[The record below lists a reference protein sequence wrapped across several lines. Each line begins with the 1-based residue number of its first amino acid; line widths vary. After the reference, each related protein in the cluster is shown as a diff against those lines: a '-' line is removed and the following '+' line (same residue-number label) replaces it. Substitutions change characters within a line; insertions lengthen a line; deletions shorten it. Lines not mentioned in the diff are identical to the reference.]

1 MFIDRTTTPE
11 NVTVIGIIS
20 DTHGLLRPEALT
32 PFMGAERIVHAGD
45 IGSPNV
51 LEKLE
56 TVAPVVAVRGNN
68 DKAPW
73 AENLPETMSFTVRG
87 HTIHVLHDLGQID
100 LSPKAAGVDVV
111 ISGHSHKPDIEERG
125 GVLFI
130 NPGSAGP
137 RRFRLPIAVAK
148 LYVTDDAVRAEIVE
162 LKLPG

>member
-1 MFIDRTTTPE
+1 MFIDQPTTPE

-20 DTHGLLRPEALT
+20 DTHGLMRPEALT

-56 TVAPVVAVRGNN
+56 TIAPVVAVRGNN

-73 AENLPETMSFTVRG
+73 AENLPETTSFTVRG